1 MYCVWP
7 PYIFRPTTRFAYCTV
22 IFRTPCVTAMT
33 AAITINRNAIIK
45 TRIAG
50 LTWLVPVSAEGTNV
64 FQACASAAGRR
75 ATMPTVMMSEM
86 PLPIPRS
93 VI

>member
-1 MYCVWP
+1 MV
-7 PYIFRPTTRFAYCTV
+7 
-22 IFRTPCVTAMT
+22 MT
-33 AAITINRNAIIK
+33 AAITTNRKATIK

-50 LTWLVPVSAEGTNV
+50 LTWLAPVLRCGTKV
-64 FQACASAAGRR
+64 FHACASAAGRR
-75 ATMPTVMMSEM
+75 ATIPTVMIKEI

>member
-1 MYCVWP
+1 MV
-7 PYIFRPTTRFAYCTV
+7 
-22 IFRTPCVTAMT
+22 MT
-33 AAITINRNAIIK
+33 AAITRNKKSTIK

-50 LTWLVPVSAEGTNV
+50 LTWLAPASVGTKV
-64 FQACASAAGRR
+64 FHACASAAGKR
-75 ATMPTVMMSEM
+75 ATIQTVIIKEM